1 MSELL
6 LFITECISAKIIQFT
21 EKLFQ
26 GVKYKKYFPSKT
38 MYMAIQVDSNKN
50 NKKNQLIEKKITDGN
65 FQKILKKTYKN
76 SIELK
81 DKFA

>member
-1 MSELL
+1 M
-6 LFITECISAKIIQFT
+6 T
-21 EKLFQ
+21 
-26 GVKYKKYFPSKT
+26 
-38 MYMAIQVDSNKN
+38 IQVDSHKN